1 MHTIVTDGISDWKI
15 YFFTPED
22 ENIIVDLSNY
32 VDKQKV
38 KDNYKNDEVLDFC
51 HSVALSF
58 NLQWYDFRIFKD
70 MNRTQNDRFGIYSSH
85 EMEIRDIARKLKY
98 SVDDILSAIQ
108 EVGFNEDE
116 IEEYIRDRNDR
127 SF

>member
-1 MHTIVTDGISDWKI
+1 M
-15 YFFTPED
+15 
-22 ENIIVDLSNY
+22 NY
-32 VDKQKV
+32 RK
-38 KDNYKNDEVLDFC
+38 
-51 HSVALSF
+51 AA
-58 NLQWYDFRIFKD
+58 
-70 MNRTQNDRFGIYSSH
+70 DRFGIYSTR
-85 EMEIRDIARKLKY
+85 ETEIRDLARKMNY

>member
-1 MHTIVTDGISDWKI
+1 M
-15 YFFTPED
+15 
-22 ENIIVDLSNY
+22 
-32 VDKQKV
+32 
-38 KDNYKNDEVLDFC
+38 NYKG
-51 HSVALSF
+51 S
-58 NLQWYDFRIFKD
+58 
-70 MNRTQNDRFGIYSSH
+70 DRFGIYSTH
-85 EMEIRDIARKLKY
+85 ENEIRDIAKKLKY

>member
-1 MHTIVTDGISDWKI
+1 M
-15 YFFTPED
+15 
-22 ENIIVDLSNY
+22 NY
-32 VDKQKV
+32 R
-38 KDNYKNDEVLDFC
+38 Y
-51 HSVALSF
+51 
-58 NLQWYDFRIFKD
+58 I
-70 MNRTQNDRFGIYSSH
+70 NDRFGIYSTH
-85 EMEIRDIARKLKY
+85 ENEIRAIARRMNQ